1 MALAV
6 TEAGERRLGPA
17 MLNGLLCRCPR
28 CGKGKLFSRFLK
40 VTDTCSEC
48 GEELFH
54 HRADDLPP
62 YIAIT
67 IVGHILV
74 IGMLHMEMGES
85 AVNPLFY
92 LYTVVPMAIILPLLM
107 LQPIKG
113 AIVGMQW
120 GARMFGFDG
129 AHRDHASPKA

>member
-1 MALAV
+1 MAFAE
-6 TEAGERRLGPA
+6 TETGERSLGAA

-28 CGKGKLFSRFLK
+28 CGKGKLFNRFLK
-40 VTDTCSEC
+40 VNDTCSVC

-74 IGMLHMEMGES
+74 IGMLHMEMAGS
-85 AVNPLFY
+85 HVSPLFY
-92 LYTVVPMAIILPLLM
+92 LYTVVPLAIILPLLM

-113 AIVGMQW
+113 ATVGLQW
-120 GARMFGFDG
+120 GARMFGFD
-129 AHRDHASPKA
+129 AARREQTSSEV